1 MTAALII
8 LHSGRIASRSPKGEG
23 FTDPLLG
30 TLNFLEAYAALTG
43 GLFPKITRDI
53 VREKLIDSIAVITGA
68 PAWLVKLREAVTSE
82 TTFQYLRQ
90 FARKEKAAIQA
101 VVSARAALTID

>member
-1 MTAALII
+1 
-8 LHSGRIASRSPKGEG
+8 
-23 FTDPLLG
+23 LG
-30 TLNFLEAYAALTG
+30 TLNFLEAYAAALTG

-82 TTFQYLRQ
+82 TTFQLLEAIR
-90 FARKEKAAIQA
+90 AEGEGSNSGRRK
-101 VVSARAALTID
+101 RTCGLNHRLT